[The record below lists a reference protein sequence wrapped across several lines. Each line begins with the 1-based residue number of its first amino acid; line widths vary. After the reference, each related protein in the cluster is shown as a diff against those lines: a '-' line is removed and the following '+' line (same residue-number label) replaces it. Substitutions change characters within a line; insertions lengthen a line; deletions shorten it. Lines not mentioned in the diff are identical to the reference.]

1 MNMRTNIREVLF
13 FSLLGLCTIASAQKE
28 TPPEGGQPRDFT
40 LPPKTTFT
48 LDNGLKATLVE
59 FGIIPKVTIRAV
71 VRSGNINEG
80 ENEVWLSDLTGD
92 LMKEGTTT
100 RSSEEMAREAAR
112 MGGGISVNVGD
123 DQTQIAGEV
132 LSEFGGDF
140 VKLLADVMRN
150 PKFPESELARLKNDR
165 IRQLSLDKADPTSMA
180 TELFR
185 RLLYPNHPYGRVYP
199 TEKMLRDYT
208 IDQVKSFYAE
218 NYGARRAHIYVA
230 GKFDAKAMEQAIRE
244 AFKDW
249 ATGSDVVEN
258 IPIPVSKREVR
269 MIDRPGVPQSTVM
282 LGLPVIDPSQ
292 KDFRALSLT
301 NQLLGGSFG
310 SRITANIREDKGY
323 TYSPFSF
330 ISSRFRSAYWVQVAS
345 VTTNVTGP
353 ALKEIFYEIN
363 RLQKE
368 PPSADE
374 LKGIQ
379 NYAAGVFVLQNS
391 SPNGI
396 INQLSFLD
404 LHGLPDSYL
413 TDAVKNIYAVTPA
426 QVQQLCATY
435 LKADQMR
442 IVIAGDKKQI
452 EKQVAAYGKVI
463 P

>member
-1 MNMRTNIREVLF
+1 MKTNMRAVLF
-13 FSLLGLCTIASAQKE
+13 LSLLGLCTIAYAQKE
-28 TPPEGGQPRDFT
+28 TPPEGGQPKDFT

-100 RSSEEMAREAAR
+100 RSSEEIAREAAR

-140 VKLLADVMRN
+140 LKLLADVMRN
-150 PKFPESELARLKNDR
+150 PTFPESELTRLKNDR
-165 IRQLSLDKADPTSMA
+165 IRQLSLDKADPMSMV

-185 RLLYPNHPYGRVYP
+185 KLLYPNHPYGRVYP
-199 TEKMLRDYT
+199 TEKMLHDYT
-208 IDQVKSFYAE
+208 IDRVKNFYAK
-218 NYGARRAHIYVA
+218 NYGAGRTHLYVA

-249 ATGSDVVEN
+249 AAGSAVVEN
-258 IPIPVSKREVR
+258 IPTSVAKREVR
-269 MIDRPGVPQSTVM
+269 IIDRPGAPQSTVM

-292 KDFRALSLT
+292 KDFRAFSLM

-391 SPNGI
+391 SANGI

-435 LKADQMR
+435 LKSDQMR